1 MLVCETRLEPW
12 ARLQPLAR
20 ELGITRGA
28 VSQWLRVP
36 LSRIVAIEKI
46 TGVPRQKLRP
56 DLFKGLITTASTA
69 RENMQP
75 LDLENDPNASA
86 RN

>member
-1 MLVCETRLEPW
+1 MNAGLRDAVK
-12 ARLQPLAR
+12 AMGSIAALAR

-28 VSQWLRVP
+28 VSQWHRVP

-56 DLFKGLITTASTA
+56 DLFKGLITIASTA
-69 RENMQP
+69 RENAA
-75 LDLENDPNASA
+75 LDPQNDPNASA
-86 RN
+86 GN